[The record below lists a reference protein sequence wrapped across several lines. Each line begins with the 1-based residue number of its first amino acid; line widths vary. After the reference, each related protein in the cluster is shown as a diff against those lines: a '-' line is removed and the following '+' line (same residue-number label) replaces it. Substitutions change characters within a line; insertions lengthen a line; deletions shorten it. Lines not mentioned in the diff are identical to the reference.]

1 MCGVRSRSVRS
12 LAGSLPPPRLV
23 GVMSQGLFPS
33 SCRSSDEASRP
44 RGLRVPPQALVF
56 PCAPNASLQYPS
68 FDTPVTKGPLD
79 GGRGVLTPHSV
90 AVSRGSQVI
99 GQKCLWEGGTLT
111 GGELT
116 TGRGGGPG
124 RGAGCEVGGGRGRP
138 KGLIARQCGAWR
150 EQGTRKKY
158 RCGVLAL

>member
-99 GQKCLWEGGTLT
+99 GQKCLGEGGTLT

-116 TGRGGGPG
+116 TGRGG
-124 RGAGCEVGGGRGRP
+124 GRP